1 MEADGPVAP
10 TLCIAPYSKLRQ
22 LLSDPITSVG
32 FDLHP
37 SLCATPHN

>member
-10 TLCIAPYSKLRQ
+10 MLCIALYSKLRQ

-32 FDLHP
+32 IDLNP
-37 SLCATPHN
+37 SLCATPRN